1 MAELPKPPLVVK
13 DATACAVDMRR
24 TIKNGMQSMLGKK
37 VDVGPGSDH
46 YITTTALGNELAVI
60 GANGVLRGD
69 AMMPDSAVGTDLKRQ
84 GDMIDR
90 QKNPAVGSYGIIAIV
105 ASQQTSIETGRQLT
119 DASSNRFE
127 VTRGGIYANTEANIY
142 VPVRALSVGAST
154 NHAPGDLL
162 QWASAPPFC
171 DTNATVAGQGLI
183 NGNDAEE
190 DEGYRSRILGVYR
203 NPPGGGNPQQVIE
216 SGEGSHPSVVKCF
229 CYPVVAG
236 AGSMD
241 ACAIANPTATSKSR
255 VIATAIMEGYVKPF
269 MYGKFP
275 VPPEGFNVTT
285 VSDVN
290 TDVALAIS
298 LPEAPTAQPPGLG
311 GGWLD
316 GTPWPAPDGLSYY
329 KAVTT
334 AVTDSSTF
342 TVDAQTSPTANVT
355 RISWVSPYDWKLYTA
370 LVTSVSGSAGAYDI
384 TIDSPFP
391 GLTVGCYIF
400 PAAQNMQTYVD
411 AVFAHF
417 AKLGPGE
424 KTSNASALRRGFRH
438 PAPVATPDSWPYS
451 LGPAMLRAL
460 TDSGQEVASA
470 QFLYRYDGT
479 TTVNG
484 TGGLLT
490 PQPPATIASAPNIL
504 VPRHIGI
511 YRITL
516 A

>member
-24 TIKNGMQSMLGKK
+24 TIKNGMQAQLGKK
-37 VDVGPGSDH
+37 VDVGPGSDY

-69 AMMPDSAVGTDLKRQ
+69 AMMPDSAVNADLKRQ

-90 QKNPAVGSYGIIAIV
+90 TIKPAVGSYGIVTIV
-105 ASQQTSIETGRQLT
+105 SSQQTSIETGRQLT
-119 DASSNRFE
+119 DASANRFE
-127 VTRGGIYANTEANIY
+127 VTRGGIYANTEANVL
-142 VPVRALSVGAST
+142 VPVRALSVGSST
-154 NHAPGDLL
+154 NHAAGDKL
-162 QWASAPPFC
+162 QWVSAPPGC
-171 DTNATVAGQGLI
+171 DPDVTVAGQGLI
-183 NGNDAEE
+183 NGGDAEDNE
-190 DEGYRSRILGVYR
+190 SYRSRILSVYR
-203 NPPGGGNPQQVIE
+203 DPPGGGNPEQVIE
-216 SGEGSHPSVVKCF
+216 SGEASYPSVVKCF
-229 CYPVVAG
+229 CYPVVQG

-241 ACAIANPTATSKSR
+241 AAVIAAPTATNKSR

-275 VPPEGFNVTT
+275 VPPEGFNITT
-285 VSDVN
+285 AADVN
-290 TDVALAIS
+290 TDVALAIA

-316 GTPWPAPDGLSYY
+316 GSPWPAPDGLTYF
-329 KAVTT
+329 KCVTT

-342 TVDAQTSPTANVT
+342 TVDAQTAPIANVT
-355 RISWVSPYDWKLYTA
+355 RISWVSPYDWKLYTG
-370 LVTSVSGSAGAYDI
+370 LVTTVSGSAGDYTVTVD
-384 TIDSPFP
+384 TPFSSIA
-391 GLTVGCYIF
+391 VGCYIF
-400 PAAQNMQTYVD
+400 PAAQNMQTYVN
-411 AVFAHF
+411 AALGHF

-438 PAPVATPDSWPYS
+438 PAPTATPDSWPYA
-451 LGPAMLRAL
+451 LGPAMLRAM
-460 TDSGQEVASA
+460 TDAGTEVSSA

-479 TTVNG
+479 TTVTG
-484 TGGLLT
+484 SGGLLT
-490 PQPPATIASAPNIL
+490 PQPPASLSGAPNIL